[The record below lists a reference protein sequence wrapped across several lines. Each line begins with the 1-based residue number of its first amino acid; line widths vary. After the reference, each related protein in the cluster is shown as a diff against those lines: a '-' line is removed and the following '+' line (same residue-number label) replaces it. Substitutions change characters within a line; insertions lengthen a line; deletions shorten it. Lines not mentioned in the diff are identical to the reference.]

1 MTSAADIKTAP
12 GLSPLR
18 ATFNRTFQKSL
29 RPPHGCGRI
38 KKREEFRYQVG
49 CLACAKLVRGGGF
62 SGIKMKIQR
71 RQYGFTLTEIIV
83 VLAILAVLAT
93 ILLAALSRAREYARI
108 ATCLSNLHQ
117 LSLAALSYAQ
127 HNRGALPSDYQMP
140 GGYWYNEITP
150 YDNNIAAN
158 AICPD
163 AATPSNGIGTAT
175 TAWGPVNPAGPYG
188 WLQGATASYGLNNYV
203 NPGNS
208 IPGISSFASVSLSGN
223 QTFSGTI
230 ASAGSV
236 TGGGNLTVYGNI
248 QAGGTINTHGH
259 VYISGTQTPNMPS
272 LQPPSVAAIYQNIE
286 NTDNPLPVSGSTRV
300 INFTNNPYQIIN
312 GDLSTSGQIQ
322 IIGSGTLLVSGDID
336 ISGWFPANGL
346 GTANINLVCLGNIN
360 FSGQVNINGGIYAGG
375 GLSLSG
381 RYNLSGV
388 MVSDGAFADSGRGTY
403 VQSPPPSFDPRAGGR
418 SITEA
423 QPLFGD
429 CIWVDG
435 SPTATDPVP
444 SNLNLGDQ
452 TLNANDQMGRFCIDR
467 HLGQINVSFT
477 DGSAHTVPL
486 AQLWQLNWSG
496 NFRAKTVVVP

>member
-1 MTSAADIKTAP
+1 MLKH
-12 GLSPLR
+12 
-18 ATFNRTFQKSL
+18 NRS
-29 RPPHGCGRI
+29 
-38 KKREEFRYQVG
+38 
-49 CLACAKLVRGGGF
+49 GF
-62 SGIKMKIQR
+62 S
-71 RQYGFTLTEIIV
+71 LTEMIV
-83 VLAILAVLAT
+83 VLAILAVLMA
-93 ILLAALSRAREYARI
+93 IVLAALSRAREYARI
-108 ATCLSNLHQ
+108 DTCLSNLHQ

-140 GGYWYNEITP
+140 GGYWYKEIAP

-163 AATPSNGIGTAT
+163 AVTPSNGVGAAT

-188 WLQGATASYGLNNYV
+188 WLQGTTSSYGLNNYV

-208 IPGISSFASVSLSGN
+208 IPGISSFAAVSLSGN
-223 QTFSGTI
+223 QTFNGTI
-230 ASAGSV
+230 ASAASIS
-236 TGGGNLTVYGNI
+236 GGGKLTVYGNL
-248 QAGGTINTHGH
+248 QAGGTINTHGN

-272 LQPPSVAAIYQNIE
+272 LQPPSVATIFQNIE
-286 NTDNPLPVSGSTRV
+286 STDNPLAVSGSTRV
-300 INFTNNPYQIIN
+300 INFNNNPYQIIN
-312 GDLSTSGQIQ
+312 GDFSSSGQIQ

-360 FSGQVNINGGIYAGG
+360 FSGQVNIHGGIYAGG
-375 GLSLSG
+375 GLSLHG

-388 MVSDGAFADSGRGTY
+388 MVSDGAFDDGGRGTY
-403 VQSPPPSFDPRAGGR
+403 VQTPPPSFDPRAGGR
-418 SITEA
+418 DLLNS

-435 SPTATDPVP
+435 SPTASDPVP
-444 SNLNLGDQ
+444 ANTELGDPS
-452 TLNANDQMGRFCIDR
+452 LNANDQMGRFCIDR

-496 NFRAKTVVVP
+496 NFRARNVVVP